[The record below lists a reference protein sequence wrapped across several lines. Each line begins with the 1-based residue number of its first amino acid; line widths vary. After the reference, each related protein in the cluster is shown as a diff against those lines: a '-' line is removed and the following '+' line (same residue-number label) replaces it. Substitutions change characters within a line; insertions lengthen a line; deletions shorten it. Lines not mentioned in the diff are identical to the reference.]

1 MGQNAAPAERISVM
15 NYYFAPMEGITGW
28 VYRQAFHRYFGPADE
43 YFTPFL
49 SPGADRCF
57 TSRELNQVL
66 PENNEGMETVP
77 QLMTRNSEDFI
88 WAARELQ
95 KMGYQQVNL
104 NLGCPSGTVTAKGKG
119 SGFLAYPE
127 ELDRFL
133 DAVFGSLDMQISI
146 KTRIGKDDPA
156 EFERLLEIFNRY
168 PICRLIIHPRIR
180 QEFYKG
186 TPHMDVFAEAV
197 RESRNPLCYNGDLFT
212 LEDCRQFQ
220 KAFPQVDAVMLGRG
234 LLADPFLL
242 SKLPKEKDAEAE
254 EGRNRREAEK
264 KEILA
269 QFLADLCAGYQ
280 ETMSGERNV
289 LFKLKE
295 LWSYLIGLF
304 EDGEKYG
311 KKIRKSQSLQEYSLW
326 TERLLAE
333 RPLRKG

>member
-1 MGQNAAPAERISVM
+1 
-15 NYYFAPMEGITGW
+15 
-28 VYRQAFHRYFGPADE
+28 
-43 YFTPFL
+43 
-49 SPGADRCF
+49 
-57 TSRELNQVL
+57 
-66 PENNEGMETVP
+66 
-77 QLMTRNSEDFI
+77 
-88 WAARELQ
+88 
-95 KMGYQQVNL
+95 
-104 NLGCPSGTVTAKGKG
+104 
-119 SGFLAYPE
+119 
-127 ELDRFL
+127 
-133 DAVFGSLDMQISI
+133 
-146 KTRIGKDDPA
+146 
-156 EFERLLEIFNRY
+156 
-168 PICRLIIHPRIR
+168 
-180 QEFYKG
+180 
-186 TPHMDVFAEAV
+186 MDVFAEAV

-242 SKLPKEKDAEAE
+242 SKLRKEKDAEAE

-295 LWSYLIGLF
+295 LWSYLICLF